1 MPTYLPKVKL
11 MNTSLNPR
19 NAMRLM
25 AIALSSSIAFS
36 ALPLTAIAQNYNPPN
51 VGLPGR
57 REGGGT
63 RGECAAVDKTLTAL
77 MPDNNF
83 GYTLDEYPTFY
94 WYVPQ
99 IGAEAAEFVL
109 LDENNNEVYI
119 TTFQIADR
127 PGLISLSL
135 PENAGFPPLEP
146 GKNYHWYFSLI
157 CDFNDRSGDLF
168 TDGWVQR
175 ITLDPGSE
183 LDTRLSSSPE
193 DALAEVYAEQG
204 IWFNAL
210 NVLAQDQINDPN
222 NPDIQTQWSNLLD
235 SVGLNNLVEEPFVMH
250 VEGDAVNEAE
260 I

>member
-1 MPTYLPKVKL
+1 
-11 MNTSLNPR
+11 MNTFLNFR
-19 NAMRLM
+19 NAARVL
-25 AIALSSSIAFS
+25 AIALSSGIALS
-36 ALPLTAIAQNYNPPN
+36 ALPLMAIAQSYNPPN

-63 RGECAAVDKTLTAL
+63 RGECSAVDKTLTAL

-109 LDENNNEVYI
+109 LDENNNEVYL

-135 PENAGFPPLEP
+135 PDNAGFPPLEP

-175 ITLDPGSE
+175 ITPDPGSE
-183 LDTRLSSSPE
+183 LDTRLSTSPA
-193 DALAEVYAEQG
+193 DTLAEVYAAAG

-210 NVLAQDQINDPN
+210 DLLAQSQINDPDN
-222 NPDIQTQWSNLLD
+222 LEAEDKWSNFLD
-235 SVGLNNLVEEPFVMH
+235 SVGLSSLVEEPFVMH
-250 VEGDAVNEAE
+250 VEGDVVNEGDG
-260 I
+260 